1 MIIIGIDPGAKGGV
15 AIFDEETDKM
25 TLYKC
30 PDTPKEMASIINTAK
45 LNQWD
50 ETNFLPCRPNFV
62 YLSFVQYLLLIY
74 TLLDLPS

>member
-30 PDTPKEMASIINTAK
+30 PDTPKEMAAIINTAK
-45 LNQWD
+45 LKD
-50 ETNFLPCRPNFV
+50 EYATCV
-62 YLSFVQYLLLIY
+62 IEKVHSFPTDARSSAFKFGC
-74 TLLDLPS
+74 TLVNG